1 MRAFEVMCPFFN
13 IWPSMSMFLYFFQMK
28 LTRKIVWVS
37 LNNVSKKL
45 FKFDSNVIRQFK
57 DCFFKVLATDVA
69 ANGLSLMFNQ
79 DKEPR
84 FPFYW

>member
-45 FKFDSNVIRQFK
+45 FKFDSNVFHHLK
-57 DCFFKVLATDVA
+57 DHFFKVLDIDVVA
-69 ANGLSLMFNQ
+69 DGMPLMFNR
-79 DKEPR
+79 DRESC
-84 FPFYW
+84 FPFY